1 MLREKERQNN
11 FNILRHLSFSISDSQ
26 KMELEKKTF
35 RSKQS
40 EPQRTKDLTDPQCQ
54 TEASVS
60 IYKVKRKAEENAKGQ
75 WFLKLFANCI
85 LNYIFI

>member
-1 MLREKERQNN
+1 
-11 FNILRHLSFSISDSQ
+11 
-26 KMELEKKTF
+26 MELEKKTF

-60 IYKVKRKAEENAKGQ
+60 IYKVKRNAEENAKGQ